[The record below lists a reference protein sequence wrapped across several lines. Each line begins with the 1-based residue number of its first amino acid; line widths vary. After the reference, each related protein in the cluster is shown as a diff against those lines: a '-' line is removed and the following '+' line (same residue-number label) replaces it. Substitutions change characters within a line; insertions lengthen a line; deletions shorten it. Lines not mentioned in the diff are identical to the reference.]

1 MIERVEAVE
10 TDEAAALAIR
20 AKDNPAL
27 MADLW
32 DAVQGNLA
40 VWVRRR
46 MISRFGQ
53 GTRLFDADDL
63 VQSGYLALVDTVAD
77 YDPDRGSFW
86 AILHFHVL
94 RQFYEVTGGGSHKDK
109 RPHLFASSLDDMLT
123 VDGDELE
130 FNMPDPRAAAAFE
143 RVEDDCFRAQLR
155 VCLDECMAD
164 MTPEQAAIIRER
176 YYNGKDRQDVAAET
190 RQKIDHVRWLEE
202 KAMLYLL
209 RPKNTQRLR
218 SFMYPDLYVGNGLAA
233 FRRRGE
239 RGFTSRVEALAM
251 EELAKEGL

>member
-1 MIERVEAVE
+1 MIEKVEAVE

-40 VWVRRR
+40 AWVRRR
-46 MISRFGQ
+46 MVRRFGQ

-94 RQFYEVTGGGSHKDK
+94 RQFYEVTGGGHKDK
-109 RPHLFASSLDDMLT
+109 RPHLFASSLDEAFTL
-123 VDGDELE
+123 DGDELE
-130 FNMPDPRAAAAFE
+130 SVLPDPHAAVAFE

-155 VCLDECMAD
+155 ACLDECMSD
-164 MTPEQAAIIRER
+164 MAPEQAAIIRER
-176 YYNGKDRQDVAAET
+176 YYNGKDRQDVAADT
-190 RQKIDHVRWLEE
+190 GQGISRVLRLEE
-202 KAMLYLL
+202 KAMQHLR
-209 RPKNTQRLR
+209 RPKNTPRLR
-218 SFMYPDLYVGNGLAA
+218 SFMYPDLYAGNGLQS
-233 FRRRGE
+233 FKHRGE

-251 EELAKEGL
+251 ETLTREGL